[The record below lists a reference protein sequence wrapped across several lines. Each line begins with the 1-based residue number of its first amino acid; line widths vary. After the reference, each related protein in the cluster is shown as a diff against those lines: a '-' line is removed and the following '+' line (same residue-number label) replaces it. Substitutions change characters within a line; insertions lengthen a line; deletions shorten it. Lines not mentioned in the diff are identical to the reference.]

1 MRRILKVLLVTIF
14 IVVLT
19 GCSKKIDNLSYTD
32 YNEYFSNKEGYSV
45 IDDTNKYDIDVR
57 RYLEAGNGDIQVFYL
72 EFSNEKNA
80 NKYIKDNYKKLK
92 KKEYKNYTYIKDTKN
107 KYMKLYKVKN
117 VIVIG
122 NTNENKNKRL
132 LNKTLKELGF

>member
-19 GCSKKIDNLSYTD
+19 GCSKKIDKLSYTD

>member
-19 GCSKKIDNLSYTD
+19 GCSKKIDKLSYTD

-80 NKYIKDNYKKLK
+80 NKYIEDNYKKLK